1 VRYGLQAAD
10 GPLVVGLGEALVR
23 LTARDRVPLEYATGL
38 TVDIGGAEL
47 NVLIALAQLGCRT
60 RWVSRLPQNPL
71 GRQILGHARRH
82 GVDADIDWDAD
93 ARSGLYFVEEG
104 VYPRSTQVLYD
115 RVGSAASLIR
125 PGMFDWTRI
134 LDSAAALHCTGI
146 TCALR
151 PEAEQAVTEAFKL
164 AAGAGVATTFDLN
177 YRSQLWT
184 RPTAAAALSR
194 VLPHVDILF
203 ASPFDLEL
211 IAGTENSS
219 GQPEPGQLEVGQ
231 PEDGQQEAGRPE
243 AEAGRDLAQDVR
255 QTFGISQ
262 VIVRTQ
268 REVSAGALEVRVE
281 AFGDHRVVAGTAR
294 ASVLDAFGA
303 GDAAVAAFLARWLAK
318 APLEE
323 AVGAAARA
331 CAYMYTIP
339 GDTWLRPPDDFDSEN
354 ARLGRIR
361 R

>member
-1 VRYGLQAAD
+1 MGGDGLLDADGISGADGAD
-10 GPLVVGLGEALVR
+10 GPLVVGFGEALVR

-47 NVLIALAQLGCRT
+47 NVLVALAQLGCRT

-82 GVDADIDWDAD
+82 GVEADIDWDAG

-104 VYPRSTQVLYD
+104 VYPRPAQVLYD
-115 RVGSAASLIR
+115 RAGSAASLIE

-134 LDSAAALHCTGI
+134 LRSAAVLHCTGI
-146 TCALR
+146 TCALS
-151 PEAEQAVTEAFKL
+151 PLAEKAVVEAFEL
-164 AAGAGVATTFDLN
+164 AAGAGVVTSFDLN
-177 YRSQLWT
+177 YRSKLWS
-184 RPTAAAALSR
+184 PQTAADALRR
-194 VLPHVDILF
+194 VLPQVDLLF

-211 IAGTENSS
+211 IAG
-219 GQPEPGQLEVGQ
+219 PG
-231 PEDGQQEAGRPE
+231 PDADRAQELR
-243 AEAGRDLAQDVR
+243 R
-255 QTFGISQ
+255 TFGISQ

-268 REVSAGALEVRVE
+268 SEVSSGVLEVHVA
-281 AFGDHRVVAGTAR
+281 AFGDHPVVTGTAR

-303 GDAAVAAFLARWLAK
+303 GDAAVAAFLARWLAR
-318 APLEE
+318 APLEQ
-323 AVGAAARA
+323 AADAAARA

-339 GDTWLRPPDDFDSEN
+339 GDTWLRPPDDFDTEK